1 MKDTTSYLCI
11 MRVFCIAIV
20 QVDKLLQYPV
30 PNVSKPRL
38 KGNSW
43 FIKKLNPMN
52 IQETVSTMSTSTLPS
67 ICIPRVFANITR
79 KDVADAFEKV
89 LGRNCIERID
99 MIYRRDGL
107 DGYQRVFVHF
117 KDMDTSPNYL
127 IMSKRLKQGKHVN
140 VVYSEPWFWKCS
152 VSRVPKPNR
161 Y

>member
-1 MKDTTSYLCI
+1 M
-11 MRVFCIAIV
+11 
-20 QVDKLLQYPV
+20 
-30 PNVSKPRL
+30 SK
-38 KGNSW
+38 
-43 FIKKLNPMN
+43 
-52 IQETVSTMSTSTLPS
+52 QETVPIMSTLTLPS

-79 KDVADAFEKV
+79 KDVVDTFEKV

-99 MIYRRDGL
+99 MIYQRDKL

-117 KDMDTSPNYL
+117 KNIDTSSNYV
-127 IMSKRLKQGKHVN
+127 IMSKRLKEGKHVN

>member
-1 MKDTTSYLCI
+1 MPI
-11 MRVFCIAIV
+11 
-20 QVDKLLQYPV
+20 
-30 PNVSKPRL
+30 
-38 KGNSW
+38 
-43 FIKKLNPMN
+43 
-52 IQETVSTMSTSTLPS
+52 STLPS

-79 KDVADAFEKV
+79 KHVSDAFERV

-99 MIYRRDGL
+99 MINYHPELPSKSTAVGVEEGRESRFVPATKKKRSCRIYHPDGL

-117 KDMDTSPNYL
+117 RNMKSSSNYV
-127 IMSKRLKQGKHVN
+127 IMSKRLREGKDVN